1 MLAIYFSYYKI
12 EVNNMNI
19 SKAGL
24 PLIAFVVGSLAS
36 YVVLNMQGTSTS
48 QAMVKEERKPLYWVA
63 PMDASFRRDKPG
75 KSPMGMELKPFYG
88 AEDSQ
93 DPAGTVN
100 ISAQIENSLG
110 VKATVVKRV
119 DLQRNIQS
127 AGFLQ
132 YDESS
137 IQHYHV
143 RVNGWLETLYVS
155 SVGDKVKKGQKLFDL
170 YSPELVYAQ
179 EEYLAAFMTK
189 NQDLVKAAL
198 LKMRALGI
206 SAQQISNLEKSQK
219 VLQTLTFYAVR
230 DGYISSLNVRQ
241 GMYIQPQ
248 LEIMGTGDLKSI
260 WVIAEV
266 FERQANWL
274 SVGLGVEMTLAAFP
288 DKKWIGKVDYIF
300 PALNSEN
307 RTVQARIVFFNP
319 NLLLKPNMFAQL
331 SIQAKA
337 IKNSLVVPNA
347 AVIHSA
353 DMQRVVLALG
363 EGKFRSVKVLTG
375 IESMGYTQI
384 LAGLDEGQ
392 HVVHSAQFLIDSES
406 SINADLSRM
415 QHEPAEMPEIQEM
428 SGMTEPKEDS
438 SRVWVLGK
446 VTALMGEHQLKI
458 QHQPIPEWEWPQMN
472 MKLNIQKDISLDGI
486 KNGDNLGFCLDKM
499 PDGKYLITHIENQSA
514 IAVNKNQVMTLNK
527 NSVMS
532 AKKKPAMDMGMEMN
546 HD

>member
-1 MLAIYFSYYKI
+1 
-12 EVNNMNI
+12 
-19 SKAGL
+19 
-24 PLIAFVVGSLAS
+24 
-36 YVVLNMQGTSTS
+36 
-48 QAMVKEERKPLYWVA
+48 
-63 PMDASFRRDKPG
+63 
-75 KSPMGMELKPFYG
+75 
-88 AEDSQ
+88 
-93 DPAGTVN
+93 
-100 ISAQIENSLG
+100 
-110 VKATVVKRV
+110 
-119 DLQRNIQS
+119 
-127 AGFLQ
+127 
-132 YDESS
+132 
-137 IQHYHV
+137 
-143 RVNGWLETLYVS
+143 
-155 SVGDKVKKGQKLFDL
+155 
-170 YSPELVYAQ
+170 VYAQ

-189 NQDLVKAAL
+189 NQDLIKAAL

-288 DKKWIGKVDYIF
+288 DKKWLGKVDYIF

-307 RTVQARIVFFNP
+307 RTVQARIVFYNP
-319 NLLLKPNMFAQL
+319 DLLLKPNMFAQL

-384 LAGLDEGQ
+384 LAGLDQGQ

-415 QHEPAEMPEIQEM
+415 QHEPTDMQGM
-428 SGMTEPKEDS
+428 SGMAEPEEDS

-446 VTALMGEHQLKI
+446 VTELMGEHQLKI
-458 QHQPIPEWEWPQMN
+458 QHQAIPEWQWPQMN
-472 MKLNIQKDISLDGI
+472 MKLNIQKDISLGGI
-486 KNGDNLGFCLDKM
+486 KEGDNLGFCLDKM
-499 PDGKYLITHIENQSA
+499 PDGKYLITHIENQSLMPA
-514 IAVNKNQVMTLNK
+514 N
-527 NSVMS
+527 
-532 AKKKPAMDMGMEMN
+532 KKPAMEMN